1 MARGPFPNTLRALD
15 LAINEVKARSIEEAE
30 RRGKVATRGTINSLA
45 VSVVETG
52 SGGVAYLTGE
62 EQWKFVG
69 NGRGPGKMPPIANI
83 EAWVSAKGVD
93 VSAWAVATKIAREGS
108 RDWRNRAPNV
118 FLSAMDDFE
127 RGGGLE
133 RLEDAGGSELENVA
147 ADMVAEQLKRA
158 WQISR

>member
-1 MARGPFPNTLRALD
+1 MADVRFPLTLRALD

-30 RRGKVATRGTINSLA
+30 RRGKVATRGTINTLA
-45 VSVVETG
+45 VSVVEG
-52 SGGVAYLTGE
+52 GFGGVATLTGE
-62 EQWKFVG
+62 EQWKYVG
-69 NGRGPGKMPPIANI
+69 NGRGPGAMPPVARL
-83 EAWVSAKGVD
+83 EAWIDAKGLD
-93 VSAWAVATKIAREGS
+93 LDAWAVATKIARDGS